1 MSFLKALSL
10 ADNAPLSGMS
20 SLSWWPPDHPVPTG
34 KTPEEVLKKYLQ
46 KVRHPPD
53 EVSPGL
59 AVGGG
64 IHPPHPPVISP
75 ARFLQDA
82 AGTAFWVPTNSELV
96 GVDVLG
102 HSCGLTSHTCLFSK
116 LLTGA
121 QLSYREF
128 KQGGV
133 ISYGTDLKMGLM
145 VIRDSQPEAILQNWR
160 EEETLVAS
168 SRPRPKMLL
177 NPPPCS
183 GGPGTA
189 PAAKNCFCSVAES
202 CLTLCGHVDW
212 SLPGSPVLHC
222 LPEFAQS
229 RVH

>member
-128 KQGGV
+128 KQSGV
-133 ISYGTDLKMGLM
+133 ISYGNRLKNGLDGDQRFSTRGDFTELEGRGDAGG
-145 VIRDSQPEAILQNWR
+145 IQQAKAKDAAKPTTLLRRARDSTR
-160 EEETLVAS
+160 SEELFLF
-168 SRPRPKMLL
+168 SR
-177 NPPPCS
+177 
-183 GGPGTA
+183 
-189 PAAKNCFCSVAES
+189 
-202 CLTLCGHVDW
+202 
-212 SLPGSPVLHC
+212 
-222 LPEFAQS
+222 
-229 RVH
+229 

>member
-1 MSFLKALSL
+1 
-10 ADNAPLSGMS
+10 MS

-133 ISYGTDLKMGLM
+133 ISYGNRLKNGLDGDQRFSTRGDFTELEGRGDAGG
-145 VIRDSQPEAILQNWR
+145 IQQAKAKDAAKPTTLLRRARDSTR
-160 EEETLVAS
+160 SEELFLF
-168 SRPRPKMLL
+168 SR
-177 NPPPCS
+177 
-183 GGPGTA
+183 
-189 PAAKNCFCSVAES
+189 
-202 CLTLCGHVDW
+202 
-212 SLPGSPVLHC
+212 
-222 LPEFAQS
+222 
-229 RVH
+229 

>member
-75 ARFLQDA
+75 ARFLQDT

-133 ISYGTDLKMGLM
+133 ISYGNRLKNGLDGDQRFSTRGDFTELEGRGDAGG
-145 VIRDSQPEAILQNWR
+145 IQQAKAKDAAKPTTLLRRARDSTR
-160 EEETLVAS
+160 SEELFLF
-168 SRPRPKMLL
+168 SR
-177 NPPPCS
+177 
-183 GGPGTA
+183 
-189 PAAKNCFCSVAES
+189 
-202 CLTLCGHVDW
+202 
-212 SLPGSPVLHC
+212 
-222 LPEFAQS
+222 
-229 RVH
+229 